1 MEKPLLS
8 HVDWH
13 LAGVMAESVKENP
26 VRARAPPSTTQPAA
40 DQLPVGAAA
49 AAAEVCEAGAAEE
62 DCWIR
67 TCEVVT
73 AAEAMDDE
81 EAEEAATAGVETT
94 DATELTTEEDA
105 TLLAEETALETTAEL
120 EEGTEAT
127 ELETGVEPAAN

>member
-49 AAAEVCEAGAAEE
+49 AAEVCEAGAAEE

-73 AAEAMDDE
+73 AADAMDDE
-81 EAEEAATAGVETT
+81 EAEEAATAEVETT

-105 TLLAEETALETTAEL
+105 TLLAE
-120 EEGTEAT
+120 
-127 ELETGVEPAAN
+127 